1 MATTN
6 DAGKSETTSRAR
18 DEVEASRNEA
28 ESALQG
34 VMSTA
39 QDAAD
44 RVRTVA
50 SGVAEQLPGAMA
62 TAQTAAT
69 DTARTLEQMPNQH
82 LMLGAAFSLGLGA
95 GLFLTG
101 ANRLLVLLSLAPAAA
116 MATTLAGRDA
126 DLKEITSRANSTRRT
141 QP

>member
-6 DAGKSETTSRAR
+6 DANKSETTSRTR
-18 DEVEASRNEA
+18 DEVATSRSEA

-50 SGVAEQLPGAMA
+50 SGVAEQLPGAVA

-69 DTARTLEQMPNQH
+69 DTARTLEQMPNQT

-95 GLFLTG
+95 GLFITG

-116 MATTLAGRDA
+116 MATTLAGRDT
-126 DLKEITSRANSTRRT
+126 DLKEITARATSARRS